1 MINRILLR
9 IKILQILYSYYKD
22 DSKSTDNV
30 EKELFFSIEKTY
42 ELYHYFL
49 LLIIELTTY
58 AKKRI
63 EIGKNKFRPTD
74 KELQPNCRFA
84 ENKFAQQLTGNKQLN
99 AYLKNKKISW
109 TDNAS
114 VIKNLY
120 DEILASPYFIEYMEA
135 ETDSYEN
142 DKNIWR
148 KIFKKSIL
156 NNEDLENTLEEQS
169 IYWNDDLDFVVS
181 FVIKTIKKFEE
192 ESGADQALMPMFKDE
207 EDADFARK
215 LFRSVLGNRTNYSAL
230 IDEHTKNWEFERIA
244 FMDVVIME
252 IALAELI
259 NFPTIP
265 VNVTLNEYIEI
276 AKTYSTE
283 KSGTF
288 INGVLDN
295 IVSQLKKENKLI
307 KAKL

>member
-22 DSKSTDNV
+22 DSKSTANA

-58 AKKRI
+58 AQKRI

-84 ENKFAQQLTGNKQLN
+84 ENKFAQQLAGNKQLN

-120 DEILASPYFIEYMEA
+120 DEILSSPYFIEYMEA
-135 ETDSYEN
+135 ETNSYED

-192 ESGADQALMPMFKDE
+192 ESGIEQALMPMFKDE

-215 LFRSVLGNRTNYSAL
+215 LFRSVVGNRTNYSAL
-230 IDEHTKNWEFERIA
+230 IDEHTKNWEFGRIA